1 MLRCVKLS
9 SIIARPRHPLRKNSM
24 KSFRLLAALAPLFV
38 SACGGGGGGGGGN
51 FTLSSNA
58 LAFNASPFG
67 ALPEPIRV
75 RMHLTDNKTI
85 YIGAGYVDV
94 PVPEWLSY
102 SFETIDADDIDVVI
116 WPHTT
121 SLMEGTYTTVLTL
134 GTADDDG
141 DILKTRE
148 IDIGYT
154 LDQVVDVIQDDVTYG
169 FTFGHD
175 DTQQVQA
182 VGVMAS
188 AGDTYTASSD
198 AAWLTVPDTVHTGT
212 GYVYADIDVTGLAI
226 GQHAGTVTVQN
237 TEVPGESDEVTITVN
252 IAAPQLSVGT
262 ASVLLGGIDGLDSA
276 AAEIGFSLNTGTR
289 AHPWTATLTDGGASW
304 LLGDASGEVAGA
316 GSALVVDADRA
327 AVPGGTYTG
336 SVKIDVDVD
345 GHPLTATVPV
355 TFNREAE
362 KLVVTADGVAFVQ
375 LPSREMLAR
384 AVRVLSNTGRDDVAW
399 TASSDQDWLEVTTS
413 GETGDALTLAANPML
428 LAVDTLHVAT
438 VSIESDNPAVEN
450 TQAIRVGLW
459 IGSADAGPVN
469 LPNGILNLAMDPVAP
484 LLYAHAGT
492 DLISVYNVYTGA
504 LVTSYPPGTAT
515 PASMVVSSDGLRLY
529 VAEAGSGIVNAINTA
544 DGLAFASYT
553 TPFNTPA
560 TRLTYGR
567 PDATP
572 TLYFGGSGRIVD
584 VATGAMAASILP
596 GTIINTAEDNRRVF
610 VDGARY
616 EVRRSAVSGRNF
628 AVTATGG
635 PYVSGRDSAVSP
647 DGTRYY
653 ASNGHP
659 YVFQVFDGVTGAFI
673 VDLPGSNYPNNAEVS
688 WNGTFVG
695 GLDAYYE
702 YPDLWFYDAAG
713 DALGTTR
720 CFYNNN
726 NNWLVQDSVRF
737 SGDGMRYACVVNY
750 LLGGGNR
757 TVVADVPE

>member
-1 MLRCVKLS
+1 
-9 SIIARPRHPLRKNSM
+9 M
-24 KSFRLLAALAPLFV
+24 KSIRLLAALAPLFV

-51 FTLSSNA
+51 FTLSQA
-58 LAFNASPFG
+58 AITFNASFQG

-75 RMHLTDNKTI
+75 RMHLTDNKTV

-116 WPHTT
+116 YPHTT
-121 SLMEGTYTTVLTL
+121 ALPEGTYTTVLTV

-141 DILKTRE
+141 DILRTRE
-148 IDIGYT
+148 IDVGYT
-154 LDQVVDVIQDDVTYG
+154 LDQVVDVLQGDVTHA

-175 DTQQVQA
+175 DTQEVQA
-182 VGVMAS
+182 VAVMAS
-188 AGDTYTASSD
+188 VGDSYTASSD
-198 AAWLTVPDTVHTGT
+198 APWLTVPDTVYTGT
-212 GYVYADIDVTGLAI
+212 GNVYAGIDVAGLAI
-226 GQHAGTVTVQN
+226 GQHAGTITVQN
-237 TEVPGESDEVTITVN
+237 TDVPGETDDVTITVDVV
-252 IAAPQLSVGT
+252 APQLSVG
-262 ASVLLGGIDGLDSA
+262 ASSVLLGGIDGLDAA

-316 GSALVVDADRA
+316 GGNLVVDADRG

-355 TFNREAE
+355 TFNKEAE
-362 KLVVTADGVAFVQ
+362 KLLVTADGVAFVQ
-375 LPSREMLAR
+375 LPSREMLTR
-384 AVRVLSNTGRDDVAW
+384 DVRVLSTTGRDDVAW
-399 TASSDQDWLEVTTS
+399 TATSDQDWLEITAS
-413 GETGDALTLAANPML
+413 GETGDALTLTANPLL
-428 LAVDTLHVAT
+428 LAADTLHVAT
-438 VSIESDNPAVEN
+438 VSIESDHPSVEN
-450 TQAIRVGLW
+450 TQGIRVGLW
-459 IGSADAGPVN
+459 IGTADTGVTN
-469 LPNGILNLAMDPVAP
+469 LPNGIVSIAMDPVAP
-484 LLYAHAGT
+484 LIYAHGGT
-492 DLISVYNVYTGA
+492 DLISVYNAYTGA
-504 LVTSYPPGTAT
+504 LVTSYPAGTAT

-529 VAEAGSGIVNAINTA
+529 VAETGSGDVNAINTA

-572 TLYFGGSGRIVD
+572 TLYFGNSGRVVD
-584 VATGAMAASILP
+584 VATGAMASAILP
-596 GTIINTAEDNRRVF
+596 GSIINTTEDSRKVF

-616 EVRRSAVSGRNF
+616 DVRRSAVSGRNF
-628 AVTATGG
+628 AVTPMGG
-635 PYVSGRDSAVSP
+635 PYVSGRDSAISP

-659 YVFQVFDGVTGAFI
+659 YVFQVFNGVTGAFI

-702 YPDLWFYDAAG
+702 YPDLWFYDSAG
-713 DALGTTR
+713 NALGTTR
-720 CFYNNN
+720 CYENNN
-726 NNWLVQDSVRF
+726 NNWLVLDSVRF
-737 SGDGMRYACVVNY
+737 SGDGLRYACIANY
-750 LLGGGNR
+750 YLGANR
-757 TVVADVPE
+757 TVVANVPE